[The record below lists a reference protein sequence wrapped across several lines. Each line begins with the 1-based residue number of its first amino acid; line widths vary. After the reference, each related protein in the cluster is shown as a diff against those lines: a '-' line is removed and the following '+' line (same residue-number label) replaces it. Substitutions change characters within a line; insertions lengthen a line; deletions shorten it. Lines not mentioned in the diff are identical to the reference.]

1 MMVKSR
7 TQRSIQNVRIALI
20 YYFINLI
27 ISLISRKIFIE
38 YLGTEILGLNTTVV
52 NLLQF
57 LNLAELGI
65 GAAISYTLYQPLA
78 DNNRDKICEIV
89 SVQGYMYRKIAGFV
103 IWGSF
108 ILMCFFPFI
117 FAKTQLPLWYAYGTF
132 FVLLTSSLASY
143 YFNYRQI
150 VLTADQKDYKI
161 TIHVKS
167 ITIIKSVLQILAI
180 VYLSDGY
187 VWWLLLEFIAVIFTT
202 ISVNLLLRREYPWLS
217 ARVKTGKELKGK
229 YSEIIKKTKQLFF
242 HKVGGYV
249 LTQTSPLVIYAYTS
263 LTLVAVYGNYML
275 IIMGIMA
282 LLAAIF
288 NSIGA
293 GVGNLVASSDK
304 DHILNVFEELFCS
317 RFLFVGTACY
327 CVYRLAPAFIT
338 LWVGPEY
345 QLDNLSLIL
354 MVAIMYINLIRTVVD
369 SFINAYGLF
378 QDIWAPIAEA
388 ILNIGLSV
396 LFGYWWGIPGIL
408 CGVLISLLLIV
419 FTWKPIFLF
428 RKGFKTSISNYI
440 YLYIKSIISLLFTT
454 VIVLYISNYIDL
466 NPASSYINFIL
477 YASLTG
483 SLYLILLLI
492 PLYLFN
498 KGTRDF
504 VKRIT
509 HIKLYPFD
517 RF

>member
-27 ISLISRKIFIE
+27 ISFISRKIFIE

-103 IWGSF
+103 ILGSF

-180 VYLSDGY
+180 VYLSD
-187 VWWLLLEFIAVIFTT
+187 
-202 ISVNLLLRREYPWLS
+202 
-217 ARVKTGKELKGK
+217 
-229 YSEIIKKTKQLFF
+229 
-242 HKVGGYV
+242 
-249 LTQTSPLVIYAYTS
+249 
-263 LTLVAVYGNYML
+263 
-275 IIMGIMA
+275 
-282 LLAAIF
+282 
-288 NSIGA
+288 
-293 GVGNLVASSDK
+293 
-304 DHILNVFEELFCS
+304 
-317 RFLFVGTACY
+317 
-327 CVYRLAPAFIT
+327 
-338 LWVGPEY
+338 
-345 QLDNLSLIL
+345 
-354 MVAIMYINLIRTVVD
+354 
-369 SFINAYGLF
+369 
-378 QDIWAPIAEA
+378 
-388 ILNIGLSV
+388 
-396 LFGYWWGIPGIL
+396 
-408 CGVLISLLLIV
+408 
-419 FTWKPIFLF
+419 
-428 RKGFKTSISNYI
+428 
-440 YLYIKSIISLLFTT
+440 
-454 VIVLYISNYIDL
+454 
-466 NPASSYINFIL
+466 
-477 YASLTG
+477 
-483 SLYLILLLI
+483 
-492 PLYLFN
+492 
-498 KGTRDF
+498 
-504 VKRIT
+504 
-509 HIKLYPFD
+509 
-517 RF
+517 

>member
-1 MMVKSR
+1 MVKSR

-27 ISLISRKIFIE
+27 ISFISRKIFIE

-103 IWGSF
+103 ILGSF

-217 ARVKTGKELKGK
+217 ARVKNRLK
-229 YSEIIKKTKQLFF
+229 S
-242 HKVGGYV
+242 
-249 LTQTSPLVIYAYTS
+249 
-263 LTLVAVYGNYML
+263 
-275 IIMGIMA
+275 
-282 LLAAIF
+282 
-288 NSIGA
+288 
-293 GVGNLVASSDK
+293 
-304 DHILNVFEELFCS
+304 
-317 RFLFVGTACY
+317 
-327 CVYRLAPAFIT
+327 
-338 LWVGPEY
+338 
-345 QLDNLSLIL
+345 
-354 MVAIMYINLIRTVVD
+354 
-369 SFINAYGLF
+369 
-378 QDIWAPIAEA
+378 
-388 ILNIGLSV
+388 
-396 LFGYWWGIPGIL
+396 
-408 CGVLISLLLIV
+408 
-419 FTWKPIFLF
+419 
-428 RKGFKTSISNYI
+428 
-440 YLYIKSIISLLFTT
+440 
-454 VIVLYISNYIDL
+454 
-466 NPASSYINFIL
+466 
-477 YASLTG
+477 
-483 SLYLILLLI
+483 
-492 PLYLFN
+492 
-498 KGTRDF
+498 
-504 VKRIT
+504 
-509 HIKLYPFD
+509 
-517 RF
+517 